1 MTSATLRELVEYT
14 ALTLECGLYRASQF
28 DDGCFILKP
37 GDVANK
43 RHPERPTPPRCMD
56 GPIARRGD
64 IAVNLDF
71 KPGRA
76 VAIDEMLEGAEP
88 TKGVALARV
97 SGSPEVDGG
106 YLRAWILSGELERQ
120 LQPRHRGSTM
130 TYVKL
135 ADLLDT
141 VIPIPRL
148 HLQRELAERFESA
161 RVEVLIATRYLG
173 EAREVLE
180 LESMYLVVKATDEA
194 QRTGH

>member
-1 MTSATLRELVEYT
+1 MTSATLRDLVEST
-14 ALTLECGLYRASQF
+14 ALTLECGLYRATQF

-43 RHPERPTPPRCMD
+43 RYPERPIPSRQMG

-64 IAVNLDF
+64 VAINLDF
-71 KPGRA
+71 RPGRA
-76 VAIDEMLEGAEP
+76 VAIGEMLDGAEP

-106 YLRAWILSGELERQ
+106 YLRAWILCGELERQ

-141 VIPIPRL
+141 VIPIPKL
-148 HLQRELAERFESA
+148 HLQRDLAERFESA

-180 LESMYLVVKATDEA
+180 LESMYLVVKATEEA
-194 QRTGH
+194 QRTGQ

>member
-1 MTSATLRELVEYT
+1 MTSATLRDFVEGT
-14 ALTLECGLYRASQF
+14 ALTLEVGLYRTSQF

-43 RHPERPTPPRCMD
+43 RHPERPASSRRMD
-56 GPIARRGD
+56 GPIARCGD
-64 IAVNLDF
+64 IAINLDF
-71 KPGRA
+71 KPGCA
-76 VAIDEMLEGAEP
+76 LAIDEMLEGAEP

-97 SGSPEVDGG
+97 SGSPEVDGE

-148 HLQRELAERFESA
+148 HLQRELAERFETA
-161 RVEVLIATRYLG
+161 RAEVLIATRYLG
-173 EAREVLE
+173 EAREVME